1 MYAVSLL
8 PKEYVELRNA
18 SRRGKILLFTGITLI
33 AALALAFIVL
43 NLVGASLNHEL
54 ESIRNSND
62 VLLGRIEDLRPFEE
76 MMNDVTALTSQV
88 ASITSGYP
96 EWDSIIPEIGNA
108 IPPTVFLTGLTADYS
123 EGKATVVIQ
132 GRAPDHK
139 TVSDTIDSLSE
150 IDDFGEITCSFSTL
164 DSTSGNIQFELNIP
178 VNLTANVQTGGGS
191 NES

>member
-18 SRRGKILLFTGITLI
+18 SRRGKILLLAGITLI
-33 AALALAFIVL
+33 AALILALVIL
-43 NLVGASLNHEL
+43 NLVSASLNQEL
-54 ESIRNSND
+54 ESIRNSSD
-62 VLLGRIEDLRPFEE
+62 VLRERIEDLRPVEK
-76 MMNDVTALTSQV
+76 MLNDVTALTSQV
-88 ASITSGYP
+88 ASIASSYP

-139 TVSDTIDSLSE
+139 TVSDIIDSLSE